1 MTSDARIYMNEKIIE
16 RVYQDVVN
24 HPEVEIGGRWIGH
37 VYQAGEQPSESGV
50 KVDDKGVVRSSKT
63 NRPLV
68 STLTHTTKQVAEHF
82 LKWRDSLKKTMLGHN
97 GGPNIDD

>member
-1 MTSDARIYMNEKIIE
+1 MG
-16 RVYQDVVN
+16 VYDM
-24 HPEVEIGGRWIGH
+24 HTI
-37 VYQAGEQPSESGV
+37 PSNNKRKTTQQRRAILRRNGISGV